1 MERRGLARIGRR
13 RWTVDD
19 RLEAMYRR
27 FTWRI
32 LSNYVTPWEFER
44 LKGQITDYEQWC
56 SRWSAHAAR
65 HVTRGDEAQAAGHS
79 VTAGDAYLRGALA
92 YHWASFVFTHDQ
104 AQFRAALAA
113 MAAAWAKAAPLL
125 SPPMEILGVPFGGL
139 TLPGCLRLP
148 AGVQRPPVV
157 LLLPG
162 ADSAK
167 EELYNL
173 ADHIVARGLAVA
185 AFDGPGQGMLSF
197 DSKLR
202 PDQEVAVRAIVDA
215 LAARP
220 DLDAS
225 RLAVGGISYG
235 GMFAIRTAAVDDRV
249 RAVFSISSWYTP
261 AGRFASMDALTR
273 PGQYQHH
280 GQDPAANMAAM
291 TLAGVAG
298 RATVPLLQVYG
309 GNDPGSPP
317 EHAERIAAEYAGPV
331 TTVVYPDGVHSLNNL
346 WYQAR
351 PLVADWLAE
360 TL

>member
-1 MERRGLARIGRR
+1 
-13 RWTVDD
+13 VDD
-19 RLEAMYRR
+19 RLAAMYRR

-56 SRWSAHAAR
+56 AGWSAHAAS
-65 HVTRGDEAQAAGHS
+65 HVERGDEALAAGHT

-113 MAAAWAKAAPLL
+113 MTAAWAKAAPLQAP
-125 SPPMEILGVPFGGL
+125 SMEILSVPFEGL
-139 TLPGCLRLP
+139 SLPGYLRLP
-148 AGVQRPPVV
+148 ARPAGAGRPPVV

-173 ADHIVARGLAVA
+173 ADHVVARGMAVA
-185 AFDGPGQGMLSF
+185 AFDGPGQGMVSF
-197 DSKLR
+197 DAKLR
-202 PDQEVAVRAIVDA
+202 PDQEVAVQAIIDA
-215 LAARP
+215 LTARP
-220 DLDAS
+220 DLDGS
-225 RLAVGGISYG
+225 RVAVGGISYG
-235 GMFAIRTAAVDDRV
+235 GMFAIRTAAVDERV
-249 RAVFSISSWYTP
+249 RAVFAVSSWYTP
-261 AGRFASMDALTR
+261 AGRFAEMDDLTR

-280 GQDPAANMAAM
+280 GPDPAANMAAM
-291 TLAGVAG
+291 TVAG
-298 RATVPLLQVYG
+298 AAERATVPLLQVYG

-317 EHAERIAAEYAGPV
+317 SHAERIAAAYGGAV
-331 TTVVYPDGVHSLNNL
+331 TTVIYPDGVHILNNVWNL
-346 WYQAR
+346 AR
-351 PLVADWLAE
+351 PLVADWLAD